1 MDKIPLAETLS
12 CLRQELRTA
21 REEAREKGDLWFLV
35 EEVEVELQVVVSKDG
50 KGNVGFSVLGVEVGG
65 GGGASK
71 ESVQRIRLKLG
82 PRGADKSSKVYAG
95 DDGEM

>member
-21 REEAREKGDLWFLV
+21 GEEAREKGDLWFLV
-35 EEVEVELQVVVSKDG
+35 EDVEVELQVAVSKDG

-65 GGGASK
+65 EGGARK
-71 ESVQRIRLKLG
+71 ENVQRIRLKLG
-82 PRGADKSSKVYAG
+82 RRGADRSSKVYAG